1 MGAQASGVTAFAPA
15 TVANV
20 AVGFDVLG
28 FALDGVG
35 DRVTVRIADDQ
46 PEPVV
51 VDRVDG
57 IVSDVPTDP
66 RRNTASVALRAMVD
80 DLRIE
85 RRLGVAVHKG
95 IPLGSGMGGSAAS
108 AVGAVVAADRLLDL
122 GLDRARLLGYALVG
136 ESAASGAPHADNA
149 APCLHGGLTAVVSR
163 DPPRIVD
170 LPVPRNIAYVVVHP
184 RLRVET
190 RAARA
195 MLAHHVALGT
205 FVEQSMRLAGFVAGC
220 YRDDPGLVEAS
231 MVDLIAG
238 PQRARLIP
246 GFDEARSSA
255 IGSGAF
261 AFAISGSGPSVFAW
275 VRGGALAEA
284 VAEEVREAFR
294 RSGLPAESWTGRLGS
309 AGAHIVDGANG
320 SACDS

>member
-35 DRVTVRIADDQ
+35 DRVTVRIAEDQ

-85 RRLGVAVHKG
+85 RPLGVAVHKG

-195 MLAHHVALGT
+195 MLAHHVALGM

-220 YRDDPGLVEAS
+220 YRDDPALVEAS

-246 GFDEARSSA
+246 GFDEARSAA
-255 IGSGAF
+255 IGAGAF

-294 RSGLPAESWTGRLGS
+294 RSGLPADSWTGTLGS
-309 AGAHIVDGANG
+309 AGACIVDGMDG